1 MIQISKMGL
10 RATFPTSPGEHQ
22 GGTSDGY
29 CYQSC
34 FAGATLGHCLA
45 MIREFLKEEGYDE
58 QPLPKDAEEL
68 KMFRLPTRNRQI
80 LMFED
85 NGYVHNPIK
94 ILFPNDPRKT
104 KVLLLEIY
112 DENAPN
118 HLLRFHRRLLD

>member
-1 MIQISKMGL
+1 MGL
-10 RATFPTSPGEHQ
+10 RASFPTSTGEYN

-29 CYQSC
+29 CYQSS
-34 FAGATLGHCLA
+34 FAGATLEQCLS
-45 MIREFLKEEGYDE
+45 MIREYLKEEGYGE
-58 QPLPKDAEEL
+58 LPLPKDAEEL
-68 KMFRLPTRNRQI
+68 RRFRLPTRNRQI

-104 KVLLLEIY
+104 KMLLLEIY

-118 HLLRFHRRLLD
+118 HLLRFHKRLWD